1 MVLVDTSL
9 WVEHLRR
16 GHAELGALLSAGKVV
31 CHRFVIG
38 ELACGSIENR
48 AEIFSLLRSLPSAVE
63 ADHDEVMAFLEKY
76 RLMGKGLGLID
87 IHLMASAFLSGT
99 PLWTL
104 DKKLRRESVRLGI
117 AH

>member
-16 GHAELGALLSAGKVV
+16 GHEEVASLLLKGEVV

-38 ELACGSIENR
+38 ELACGFIQNR
-48 AEIFSLLRSLPSAVE
+48 DEIMSLLRSLPSAVE
-63 ADHDEVMAFLEKY
+63 ADHDEVMGFLDQN
-76 RLMGKGLGLID
+76 RLMGKGLGFID
-87 IHLMASAFLSGT
+87 IHLLASAFLSGT

-104 DKKLRRESVRLGI
+104 DQKLRRESLRLGI
-117 AH
+117 AY